1 MSPTVLPESSYLA
14 KRYTV
19 ATAVAYGEFE
29 ARFEKVVPQAIC
41 VLSVLA
47 ACAAPWSTVVK
58 MTAEASA
65 AHGFLIYLK
74 APVDRIMRIAGH
86 RRRACSYLIGNHV
99 VAERM
104 YRRSPAA
111 MLHSPLRVVLWEEEE
126 GQAMFTFDQPA
137 PQFTCFD
144 DPQIAEIGAEINE
157 RFAELLT
164 HLQLPVPDSMNAA
177 RNWPPPTESASALR
191 T

>member
-14 KRYTV
+14 RRYTV

-29 ARFEKVVPQAIC
+29 ARFEKVVPQAIS

-47 ACAAPWSTVVK
+47 ACSAPWATVVK

-86 RRRACSYLIGNHV
+86 RHRACSYLVGNHI

-104 YRRSPAA
+104 YRHSPAV

-126 GQAMFTFDQPA
+126 GQAMFTFDYVPSSN
-137 PQFTCFD
+137 
-144 DPQIAEIGAEINE
+144 GA
-157 RFAELLT
+157 AKK
-164 HLQLPVPDSMNAA
+164 
-177 RNWPPPTESASALR
+177 
-191 T
+191 

>member
-1 MSPTVLPESSYLA
+1 MNPSVLPESSYLA
-14 KRYTV
+14 RRYTV
-19 ATAVAYGEFE
+19 ATVVTYNEFE
-29 ARFEKVVPQAIC
+29 ARFEKAVPQAIS

-47 ACAAPWSTVVK
+47 ACSAPWATVVK
-58 MTAEASA
+58 MTAEASP

-86 RRRACSYLIGNHV
+86 RPRTCSYLIGNHV

-104 YRRSPAA
+104 YRHSPEI
-111 MLHSPLRVVLWEEEE
+111 MLHSPLRVVLWEDEE

-137 PQFTCFD
+137 AQFTCFGE
-144 DPQIAEIGAEINE
+144 PQIAEIGVEINE

-164 HLQLPVPDSMNAA
+164 QLQLPVPESMNET
-177 RNWPPPTESASALR
+177 RTWPLLKESAPALQ